1 MKKSYLS
8 GLRVLTWAML
18 LAAGGFVSCSD
29 DDEGKDGP
37 TPPPDPVE
45 LNDQF
50 EYNGGDPVDIKSAI
64 YEVEDTDLYTFY
76 LSPSNGVTGMDDMTT
91 VNDFLRIKVR
101 TPKGTVNTETDEFEI
116 AYKDIA
122 VNRNTLKTDVEKVSL
137 QADLV
142 AETSKL
148 NLHVEVTMKSGKTL
162 LARYNNTC
170 TEAVPA
176 ELTNQY
182 ELDKTVTGIGSAV
195 EWHDA
200 AAAATTYYFYADPDV
215 TVPSEE
221 TDGLQITIA
230 DGVETAEVDLATADV
245 EKIRIACGEFE
256 SGEGM
261 TGTLSLAKSGSKLTL
276 TLDAEKGAS
285 RLRAAYAGDPVVGYA
300 STNSLTVTE
309 GETHETNDLKKVFLY
324 QGAATNVLTFG
335 QVADAEAPAGLMK
348 GHYAVSFNLTTA
360 QLQGATVDFGKQEA
374 QVRIF
379 DYRNYVMWD
388 NAKVEGATGT
398 VTTIQV
404 GERTYLRFSVEFPE
418 GPKLEGEWFG
428 TFTTVKE
435 ETDMTP
441 VPPFEPSVTLIYS
454 GGSVTKKYGITRM
467 EVRRDK
473 KLRLRGGDPE
483 YGGAIVDAYVFY
495 FCTDIDGTDD
505 VSIEDTRVV
514 PQIMIPAEFIGSKD
528 LDLSQSQEGLEWNF
542 KYKNNNL
549 YYTEYYNKYEMFGMS
564 MGECPEDVK
573 ITVVQNEDKTWDIS
587 FTMTDRIKTNYGYN
601 GYGTEVRL
609 EWKGPATKYTGS
621 QKNDMTDADY

>member
-18 LAAGGFVSCSD
+18 LAAGSFVSCSD
-29 DDEGKDGP
+29 DNEGKDGP

-50 EYNGGDPVDIKSAI
+50 EYDGGDPVDIKSAI

-76 LSPSNGVTGMDDMTT
+76 LSPSNGVTGMDDMTA
-91 VNDFLRIKVR
+91 VNDFLRIAVR
-101 TPKGTVNTETDEFEI
+101 NPKGTVNTETDEFEI

-148 NLHVEVTMKSGKTL
+148 NLHVEVTMKSDKTL

-200 AAAATTYYFYADPDV
+200 AAAATTYCFYADPDV
-215 TVPSEE
+215 TAPSEE
-221 TDGLQITIA
+221 TAGLQITVA
-230 DGVETAEVDLATADV
+230 DGVETAEVDLATADA

-324 QGAATNVLTFG
+324 QSAATNVLTFG
-335 QVADAEAPAGLMK
+335 QVADAEAPAGLTK
-348 GHYAVSFNLTTA
+348 GHYAVSFNLSTS

-379 DYRNYVMWD
+379 DYRAYRTWD

-398 VTTIQV
+398 VTTIQA
-404 GERTYLRFSVEFPE
+404 GEQTYLRFSVEFPE

-441 VPPFEPSVTLIYS
+441 VEPFRPRVSIKSETGETLLDWEVTALELRHDTNFRDSNTGDMIDAAYIFYFRTDKTEDNFGIDGLI
-454 GGSVTKKYGITRM
+454 GTPM
-467 EVRRDK
+467 F
-473 KLRLRGGDPE
+473 RLP
-483 YGGAIVDAYVFY
+483 DAYVGRDNFDL
-495 FCTDIDGTDD
+495 T
-505 VSIEDTRVV
+505 EDTECKWAFNFNNSNLSRYSTGYGCNNSWMKQCPNEATLTVKKNDKEW
-514 PQIMIPAEFIGSKD
+514 EFTFTM
-528 LDLSQSQEGLEWNF
+528 LDYGMF
-542 KYKNNNL
+542 G
-549 YYTEYYNKYEMFGMS
+549 YTE
-564 MGECPEDVK
+564 
-573 ITVVQNEDKTWDIS
+573 Q
-587 FTMTDRIKTNYGYN
+587 
-601 GYGTEVRL
+601 GTKNVL
-609 EWKGPATKYTGS
+609 TIEWKGPATKYTGS

>member
-18 LAAGGFVSCSD
+18 LAAGSFVSCSD
-29 DDEGKDGP
+29 DNEGKDGP

-50 EYNGGDPVDIKSAI
+50 EYDGGDPVDIKSAI

-76 LSPSNGVTGMDDMTT
+76 LSPSNGVTGMDDMTA
-91 VNDFLRIKVR
+91 VNDFLRIAVR
-101 TPKGTVNTETDEFEI
+101 NPKGTVNTETDEFEI

-200 AAAATTYYFYADPDV
+200 AAAATTYCFYADPDV
-215 TVPSEE
+215 TAPSEE
-221 TDGLQITIA
+221 TAGLQITVA
-230 DGVETAEVDLATADV
+230 DGVETAEVDLATADA

-324 QGAATNVLTFG
+324 QSAATNVLTFG
-335 QVADAEAPAGLMK
+335 QVADAEAPAGLTK
-348 GHYAVSFNLTTA
+348 GHYAVSFNLSTS

-379 DYRNYVMWD
+379 DYRAYRTWD

-398 VTTIQV
+398 VTTIQA
-404 GERTYLRFSVEFPE
+404 GEQTYLRFSVEFPE

-441 VPPFEPSVTLIYS
+441 VEPFRPRVSIKSETGETLLDWEVTALELRHDTNFRDSNTGDMIDAAYIFYFRTDKTEDNFGIDGLI
-454 GGSVTKKYGITRM
+454 GTPM
-467 EVRRDK
+467 F
-473 KLRLRGGDPE
+473 RLP
-483 YGGAIVDAYVFY
+483 DAYVGRDNFDL
-495 FCTDIDGTDD
+495 T
-505 VSIEDTRVV
+505 EDTECKWAFNFNNSNLSRYSTGYGCNNSWMQQCPNEATLTVKKNDKEW
-514 PQIMIPAEFIGSKD
+514 EFTFTM
-528 LDLSQSQEGLEWNF
+528 LDYGMF
-542 KYKNNNL
+542 G
-549 YYTEYYNKYEMFGMS
+549 YTE
-564 MGECPEDVK
+564 
-573 ITVVQNEDKTWDIS
+573 Q
-587 FTMTDRIKTNYGYN
+587 
-601 GYGTEVRL
+601 GTKNVL
-609 EWKGPATKYTGS
+609 TIEWKGPATKYTGS

>member
-18 LAAGGFVSCSD
+18 LAAGSFVSCSD
-29 DDEGKDGP
+29 DNEGKDGP

-50 EYNGGDPVDIKSAI
+50 EYDGGDPVDIKSAI

-76 LSPSNGVTGMDDMTT
+76 LSPSNGVTGMDDMTA
-91 VNDFLRIKVR
+91 VNDFLRIAVR
-101 TPKGTVNTETDEFEI
+101 NPKGTVNTETDEFEI

-182 ELDKTVTGIGSAV
+182 ELDKTGTGIGSAV

-200 AAAATTYYFYADPDV
+200 AAAATTYCFYADPDV
-215 TVPSEE
+215 TAPSEE
-221 TDGLQITIA
+221 TAGLQITVA
-230 DGVETAEVDLATADV
+230 DGVETAEVDLATADA

-324 QGAATNVLTFG
+324 QSAATNVLTFG
-335 QVADAEAPAGLMK
+335 QVADAEAPAGLTK
-348 GHYAVSFNLTTA
+348 GHYAVSFNLSTS

-379 DYRNYVMWD
+379 DYRAYRTWD

-398 VTTIQV
+398 VTTIQA

-441 VPPFEPSVTLIYS
+441 VEPFRPRVSIKSETGETLLDWEVTALELRHDTNFRDSNTGDMIDAAYIFYFRTDKTEDNFGIDDLI
-454 GGSVTKKYGITRM
+454 GTPM
-467 EVRRDK
+467 F
-473 KLRLRGGDPE
+473 RLP
-483 YGGAIVDAYVFY
+483 DAYVGRDNFDL
-495 FCTDIDGTDD
+495 T
-505 VSIEDTRVV
+505 EDTECKWAFNFNNSNLSRYSTGYGCNNSWMKQCPNEATLTVKKNDKEW
-514 PQIMIPAEFIGSKD
+514 EFTFTM
-528 LDLSQSQEGLEWNF
+528 LDYGMF
-542 KYKNNNL
+542 G
-549 YYTEYYNKYEMFGMS
+549 YTE
-564 MGECPEDVK
+564 
-573 ITVVQNEDKTWDIS
+573 Q
-587 FTMTDRIKTNYGYN
+587 
-601 GYGTEVRL
+601 GTKNVL
-609 EWKGPATKYTGS
+609 TIEWKGPATNYTGS

>member
-18 LAAGGFVSCSD
+18 LAAGSFVSCSD
-29 DDEGKDGP
+29 DNEGKDGP

-50 EYNGGDPVDIKSAI
+50 EYDGGDPVDIKSAI

-76 LSPSNGVTGMDDMTT
+76 LSPSNGVTGMDDMTA
-91 VNDFLRIKVR
+91 VNDFLRIAVR
-101 TPKGTVNTETDEFEI
+101 NPKGTVNTETDEFEI

-200 AAAATTYYFYADPDV
+200 TAAATTYCFYADPDV
-215 TVPSEE
+215 TAPSEE
-221 TDGLQITIA
+221 TAGLQITVA
-230 DGVETAEVDLATADV
+230 DGVETAEVDLATADA

-324 QGAATNVLTFG
+324 QSAATNVLTFG
-335 QVADAEAPAGLMK
+335 QVADAEAPAGLTK
-348 GHYAVSFNLTTA
+348 GHYAVSFNLSTS

-379 DYRNYVMWD
+379 DYRAYRTWD

-398 VTTIQV
+398 VTTIQA
-404 GERTYLRFSVEFPE
+404 GEQTYLRFSVEFPE

-441 VPPFEPSVTLIYS
+441 VEPFRPRVSIKSETGETLLDWEVTALELRHDTNFRDSNTGDMIDAAYIFYFRTDKTEDNFGIDGLI
-454 GGSVTKKYGITRM
+454 GTPM
-467 EVRRDK
+467 F
-473 KLRLRGGDPE
+473 RLP
-483 YGGAIVDAYVFY
+483 DAYVGRDNFDL
-495 FCTDIDGTDD
+495 T
-505 VSIEDTRVV
+505 EDTECKWAFNFNNSNLSRYSTGYGCNNSWMKQCPNEATLTVKKNDKEW
-514 PQIMIPAEFIGSKD
+514 EFTFTM
-528 LDLSQSQEGLEWNF
+528 LDYGMF
-542 KYKNNNL
+542 G
-549 YYTEYYNKYEMFGMS
+549 YTE
-564 MGECPEDVK
+564 
-573 ITVVQNEDKTWDIS
+573 Q
-587 FTMTDRIKTNYGYN
+587 
-601 GYGTEVRL
+601 GTKNVL
-609 EWKGPATKYTGS
+609 TIEWKGPATKYTGS

>member
-18 LAAGGFVSCSD
+18 LAAGSFVSCSD
-29 DDEGKDGP
+29 DNEGKDGP

-50 EYNGGDPVDIKSAI
+50 EYDGGDPVDIKSAI

-76 LSPSNGVTGMDDMTT
+76 LSPSNGVTGMDDMTA
-91 VNDFLRIKVR
+91 VNDFLRIAVR
-101 TPKGTVNTETDEFEI
+101 NPKGTVNTETDEFEI

-200 AAAATTYYFYADPDV
+200 AAAATTYCFYADPDV
-215 TVPSEE
+215 TAPSEE
-221 TDGLQITIA
+221 TAGLQITVA
-230 DGVETAEVDLATADV
+230 DGVETAEVDLATADA

-261 TGTLSLAKSGSKLTL
+261 TDTLSLAKSGSKLTL

-285 RLRAAYAGDPVVGYA
+285 RLRAAYSGDPVVGYA

-324 QGAATNVLTFG
+324 QSAATNVLTFG
-335 QVADAEAPAGLMK
+335 QVADAEAPAGLTK
-348 GHYAVSFNLTTA
+348 GHYAVSFNLSTS

-379 DYRNYVMWD
+379 DYRAYRTWD

-398 VTTIQV
+398 VTTIQA

-441 VPPFEPSVTLIYS
+441 VEPFRPRVSIKSETGETLLDWEVTALELRHDTNFRDSNTGDMIDAAYIFYFRTDKTEDNFGIDGLI
-454 GGSVTKKYGITRM
+454 GTPM
-467 EVRRDK
+467 F
-473 KLRLRGGDPE
+473 RLP
-483 YGGAIVDAYVFY
+483 DAYVGRDNFDL
-495 FCTDIDGTDD
+495 T
-505 VSIEDTRVV
+505 EDTECKWAFNFNNSNLSRYSTGYGCNNSWMKQCPNEATLTVKKNDKEW
-514 PQIMIPAEFIGSKD
+514 EFTFTM
-528 LDLSQSQEGLEWNF
+528 LDYGMF
-542 KYKNNNL
+542 G
-549 YYTEYYNKYEMFGMS
+549 YTE
-564 MGECPEDVK
+564 
-573 ITVVQNEDKTWDIS
+573 Q
-587 FTMTDRIKTNYGYN
+587 
-601 GYGTEVRL
+601 GTKNVL
-609 EWKGPATKYTGS
+609 TIEWKGPATKYTGS

>member
-18 LAAGGFVSCSD
+18 LAAGSFVSCSD
-29 DDEGKDGP
+29 DNEGKDGP

-50 EYNGGDPVDIKSAI
+50 EYDGGDPVDIKSAI

-76 LSPSNGVTGMDDMTT
+76 LSPSNGVTGMDDMTA
-91 VNDFLRIKVR
+91 VNDFLRIAVR
-101 TPKGTVNTETDEFEI
+101 NPKGTVNTETDEFEI

-182 ELDKTVTGIGSAV
+182 ELNKTVTGIGSAV

-200 AAAATTYYFYADPDV
+200 AAAATTYCFYADPDV
-215 TVPSEE
+215 TAPSEE
-221 TDGLQITIA
+221 TAGLQITVA
-230 DGVETAEVDLATADV
+230 DGVETAEVDLATADA

-324 QGAATNVLTFG
+324 QSAATNVLTFG
-335 QVADAEAPAGLMK
+335 QVADAEAPAGLTK
-348 GHYAVSFNLTTA
+348 GHYAVSFNLSTS

-379 DYRNYVMWD
+379 DYRAYRTWD

-398 VTTIQV
+398 VTTIQA

-441 VPPFEPSVTLIYS
+441 VEPFRPRVSIKSETGETLLDWEVTALELRHDTNFRDSNTGDMIDAAYIFYFRTDKTEDNFGIDGLI
-454 GGSVTKKYGITRM
+454 GTPM
-467 EVRRDK
+467 F
-473 KLRLRGGDPE
+473 RLP
-483 YGGAIVDAYVFY
+483 DAYVGRDNFDL
-495 FCTDIDGTDD
+495 T
-505 VSIEDTRVV
+505 EDTECKWAFNFNNSNLSRYSTGYGCNNPWMKQCPNEATLTVKKNDKEW
-514 PQIMIPAEFIGSKD
+514 EFTFTM
-528 LDLSQSQEGLEWNF
+528 LDYGMF
-542 KYKNNNL
+542 G
-549 YYTEYYNKYEMFGMS
+549 YTE
-564 MGECPEDVK
+564 
-573 ITVVQNEDKTWDIS
+573 Q
-587 FTMTDRIKTNYGYN
+587 
-601 GYGTEVRL
+601 GTKNVL
-609 EWKGPATKYTGS
+609 TIEWKGPATKYTGS

>member
-18 LAAGGFVSCSD
+18 LAAGSFVSCSD
-29 DDEGKDGP
+29 DNEGKDGP

-50 EYNGGDPVDIKSAI
+50 EYDGGDPVDIKSAI

-76 LSPSNGVTGMDDMTT
+76 LSPSNGVTGMDDMTA
-91 VNDFLRIKVR
+91 VNDFLRIAVR
-101 TPKGTVNTETDEFEI
+101 NPKGTVNTETDEFEI

-148 NLHVEVTMKSGKTL
+148 NLYVEVTMKSGKTL

-200 AAAATTYYFYADPDV
+200 AAAATTYCFYADPDV
-215 TVPSEE
+215 TAPSEE
-221 TDGLQITIA
+221 TAGLQITVA
-230 DGVETAEVDLATADV
+230 DGVETAEVDLATADA

-324 QGAATNVLTFG
+324 QSAATNVLTFG
-335 QVADAEAPAGLMK
+335 QVADAEAPDGLTK
-348 GHYAVSFNLTTA
+348 GHYAVSFNLSTS

-379 DYRNYVMWD
+379 DYRAYRTWD

-398 VTTIQV
+398 VTTIQA
-404 GERTYLRFSVEFPE
+404 GEQTYLRFSVEFPE

-441 VPPFEPSVTLIYS
+441 VEPFRPRVSIKSKTGETLLDWEVTALELRHDTNFRDSNTGDMIDAAYIFYFRTDKTEDNFGIDGLI
-454 GGSVTKKYGITRM
+454 GTPM
-467 EVRRDK
+467 F
-473 KLRLRGGDPE
+473 RLP
-483 YGGAIVDAYVFY
+483 DAYVGRDNFDL
-495 FCTDIDGTDD
+495 T
-505 VSIEDTRVV
+505 EDTECKWAFNFNNSNLSRYSTGYGCNNSWMKQCPNEATLTVKKNDKEW
-514 PQIMIPAEFIGSKD
+514 EFTFTM
-528 LDLSQSQEGLEWNF
+528 LDYGMF
-542 KYKNNNL
+542 G
-549 YYTEYYNKYEMFGMS
+549 YTE
-564 MGECPEDVK
+564 
-573 ITVVQNEDKTWDIS
+573 Q
-587 FTMTDRIKTNYGYN
+587 
-601 GYGTEVRL
+601 GTKNVL
-609 EWKGPATKYTGS
+609 TIEWKGPATKYTGF

>member
-18 LAAGGFVSCSD
+18 LAAGSFVSCSD
-29 DDEGKDGP
+29 DNEGKDGP

-50 EYNGGDPVDIKSAI
+50 EYDGGDPVDIKSAI

-76 LSPSNGVTGMDDMTT
+76 LSPSNGVTGMDDMTA
-91 VNDFLRIKVR
+91 VNDFLRIAVR
-101 TPKGTVNTETDEFEI
+101 NPKGTVNTETDEFEI

-148 NLHVEVTMKSGKTL
+148 NLYVEVTMKSGKTL

-200 AAAATTYYFYADPDV
+200 AAAATTYCFYADPDV
-215 TVPSEE
+215 TAPSEE
-221 TDGLQITIA
+221 TAGLQITVA
-230 DGVETAEVDLATADV
+230 DGVETAEVDLATADA

-324 QGAATNVLTFG
+324 QSAATNVLTFG
-335 QVADAEAPAGLMK
+335 QVADAEAPAGLTK
-348 GHYAVSFNLTTA
+348 GHYAVSFNLSTS

-379 DYRNYVMWD
+379 DYRAYRTWD

-398 VTTIQV
+398 VTTIQA

-441 VPPFEPSVTLIYS
+441 VEPFRPRVSIKSETGETLLDWEVTALELRHDTNFRDSNTGDMIDAAYIFYFRTDKTEDNFGIDGLI
-454 GGSVTKKYGITRM
+454 GTPM
-467 EVRRDK
+467 F
-473 KLRLRGGDPE
+473 RLP
-483 YGGAIVDAYVFY
+483 DAYVGRDNFDL
-495 FCTDIDGTDD
+495 T
-505 VSIEDTRVV
+505 EDTECKWAFNFNNSNLSRYSTGYGCNNSWMKQCPNEATLTVKKNDKEW
-514 PQIMIPAEFIGSKD
+514 EFTFTM
-528 LDLSQSQEGLEWNF
+528 LDYGMF
-542 KYKNNNL
+542 G
-549 YYTEYYNKYEMFGMS
+549 YTE
-564 MGECPEDVK
+564 
-573 ITVVQNEDKTWDIS
+573 Q
-587 FTMTDRIKTNYGYN
+587 
-601 GYGTEVRL
+601 GTKNVL
-609 EWKGPATKYTGS
+609 TIEWKGPATKYTGS

>member
-18 LAAGGFVSCSD
+18 LAAGSFVSCSD
-29 DDEGKDGP
+29 DNEGKDGP

-50 EYNGGDPVDIKSAI
+50 EYDGGDPVDIKSAI

-76 LSPSNGVTGMDDMTT
+76 LSPSNGVTGMDDMTA
-91 VNDFLRIKVR
+91 VNDFLRIAVR
-101 TPKGTVNTETDEFEI
+101 NPKGTVNTETDEFEI

-182 ELDKTVTGIGSAV
+182 ELNKTVTGIGSAV

-200 AAAATTYYFYADPDV
+200 AAAATTYCFYADPDV
-215 TVPSEE
+215 TAPSEE
-221 TDGLQITIA
+221 TAGLQITVA
-230 DGVETAEVDLATADV
+230 DGVETAEVDLATADA

-324 QGAATNVLTFG
+324 QSAATNVLTFG
-335 QVADAEAPAGLMK
+335 QVADAEAPAGLTK
-348 GHYAVSFNLTTA
+348 GHYAVSFNLSTS

-379 DYRNYVMWD
+379 DYRAYRTWD
-388 NAKVEGATGT
+388 NAKAEGATGT
-398 VTTIQV
+398 VTTIQA

-441 VPPFEPSVTLIYS
+441 VEPFRPRVSIKSETGETLLDWEVTALELRHDTNFRDSNTGDMIDAAYIFYFRTDKTEDNFGIDGLI
-454 GGSVTKKYGITRM
+454 GTPM
-467 EVRRDK
+467 F
-473 KLRLRGGDPE
+473 RLP
-483 YGGAIVDAYVFY
+483 DAYVGRDNFDL
-495 FCTDIDGTDD
+495 T
-505 VSIEDTRVV
+505 EDTECKWAFNFNNSNLSRYSTGYGCNNSWMKQCPNEATLTVKKNDKEW
-514 PQIMIPAEFIGSKD
+514 EFTFTM
-528 LDLSQSQEGLEWNF
+528 LDYGMF
-542 KYKNNNL
+542 G
-549 YYTEYYNKYEMFGMS
+549 YTE
-564 MGECPEDVK
+564 
-573 ITVVQNEDKTWDIS
+573 Q
-587 FTMTDRIKTNYGYN
+587 
-601 GYGTEVRL
+601 GTKNVL
-609 EWKGPATKYTGS
+609 TIEWKGPATKYTGS

>member
-18 LAAGGFVSCSD
+18 LAAGSFVSCSD
-29 DDEGKDGP
+29 DNEGKDGP

-50 EYNGGDPVDIKSAI
+50 EYDGGDPVDIKSAI

-76 LSPSNGVTGMDDMTT
+76 LSPSNGVTGMDDMTA
-91 VNDFLRIKVR
+91 VNDFLRIAVR
-101 TPKGTVNTETDEFEI
+101 NPKGTVNTETDEFEI

-182 ELDKTVTGIGSAV
+182 ELNKTVTGIGSAV

-200 AAAATTYYFYADPDV
+200 AAAATTYCFYADPDV
-215 TVPSEE
+215 TAPSEE
-221 TDGLQITIA
+221 TAGLQITVA
-230 DGVETAEVDLATADV
+230 DGVETAEVDLATADA

-324 QGAATNVLTFG
+324 QSAATNVLTFG
-335 QVADAEAPAGLMK
+335 QVADAEAPAGLTK
-348 GHYAVSFNLTTA
+348 GHYAVSFNLSTS

-379 DYRNYVMWD
+379 DYRAYRTWD

-398 VTTIQV
+398 VTTIQA

-441 VPPFEPSVTLIYS
+441 VEPFRPRVSIKSETGETLLDWEVTALELRHDTNFRDSNTGDMIDAAYIFYFRTDKTEDNFGIDGLI
-454 GGSVTKKYGITRM
+454 GTPM
-467 EVRRDK
+467 F
-473 KLRLRGGDPE
+473 RLP
-483 YGGAIVDAYVFY
+483 DAYVGRDNFDL
-495 FCTDIDGTDD
+495 T
-505 VSIEDTRVV
+505 EDTECKWAFNFNNSNLSRYSTGYGCNNSWMKQCPNEATLTVKKNDKEW
-514 PQIMIPAEFIGSKD
+514 EFTFTM
-528 LDLSQSQEGLEWNF
+528 LDYGMF
-542 KYKNNNL
+542 G
-549 YYTEYYNKYEMFGMS
+549 YTE
-564 MGECPEDVK
+564 
-573 ITVVQNEDKTWDIS
+573 Q
-587 FTMTDRIKTNYGYN
+587 
-601 GYGTEVRL
+601 GTKNVL
-609 EWKGPATKYTGS
+609 TIEWKGPATKYTGS

>member
-18 LAAGGFVSCSD
+18 LAAGSFVSCSD
-29 DDEGKDGP
+29 DNEGKDGP

-50 EYNGGDPVDIKSAI
+50 EYDGGDPVDIKSAI

-76 LSPSNGVTGMDDMTT
+76 LSPSNGVTGMDDMTA
-91 VNDFLRIKVR
+91 VNDFLRIAVR
-101 TPKGTVNTETDEFEI
+101 NPKGTVNTETDEFEI
-116 AYKDIA
+116 AYKDIT

-200 AAAATTYYFYADPDV
+200 AAAATTYCFYADPDV
-215 TVPSEE
+215 TAPSEE
-221 TDGLQITIA
+221 TAGLQITVA
-230 DGVETAEVDLATADV
+230 DGVETAEVDLATADA

-324 QGAATNVLTFG
+324 QSAATNVLTFG
-335 QVADAEAPAGLMK
+335 QVADAEAPDGLTK
-348 GHYAVSFNLTTA
+348 GHYAVSFNLSTS

-379 DYRNYVMWD
+379 DYRAYRTWD

-398 VTTIQV
+398 VTTIQA
-404 GERTYLRFSVEFPE
+404 GEQTYLRFSVEFPE

-428 TFTTVKE
+428 TFTTVME

-441 VPPFEPSVTLIYS
+441 VEPFRPRVSIKSETGETLLDWEVTALELRHDTNFRDSNTGDMIDAAYIFYFRTDKTEDNFGIDGLI
-454 GGSVTKKYGITRM
+454 GTPM
-467 EVRRDK
+467 F
-473 KLRLRGGDPE
+473 RLP
-483 YGGAIVDAYVFY
+483 DAYVGRDNFDL
-495 FCTDIDGTDD
+495 T
-505 VSIEDTRVV
+505 EDTECKWAFNFNNSNLSRYSTGYGCNNSWMKQCPNEATLTVKKNDKEW
-514 PQIMIPAEFIGSKD
+514 EFTFTM
-528 LDLSQSQEGLEWNF
+528 LDYGMF
-542 KYKNNNL
+542 G
-549 YYTEYYNKYEMFGMS
+549 YTE
-564 MGECPEDVK
+564 
-573 ITVVQNEDKTWDIS
+573 Q
-587 FTMTDRIKTNYGYN
+587 
-601 GYGTEVRL
+601 GTKNVL
-609 EWKGPATKYTGS
+609 TIEWKGPATKYTGS

>member
-18 LAAGGFVSCSD
+18 LAAGSFVSCSD
-29 DDEGKDGP
+29 DNEGKDGP

-50 EYNGGDPVDIKSAI
+50 EYDGGDPVDIKSAI

-76 LSPSNGVTGMDDMTT
+76 LSPSNGVTGMDDMTA
-91 VNDFLRIKVR
+91 VNDFLRIAVR
-101 TPKGTVNTETDEFEI
+101 NPKGTVNTETDEFEI

-195 EWHDA
+195 EWHAA
-200 AAAATTYYFYADPDV
+200 AAAATTYCFYADPDV
-215 TVPSEE
+215 TAPSEE
-221 TDGLQITIA
+221 MAGLQITVA
-230 DGVETAEVDLATADV
+230 DGVETAEVDLATADA

-324 QGAATNVLTFG
+324 QSAATNVLTFG
-335 QVADAEAPAGLMK
+335 QVADAEAPDGLTK
-348 GHYAVSFNLTTA
+348 GHYAVSFNLSTS

-379 DYRNYVMWD
+379 DYRAYRTWD

-398 VTTIQV
+398 VTTIQA

-441 VPPFEPSVTLIYS
+441 VEPFRPRVSIKSETGETLLDWEVTALELRHDTNFRDSNTGDMIDAAYIFYFRTDKTEDNFGIDGLI
-454 GGSVTKKYGITRM
+454 GTPM
-467 EVRRDK
+467 FH
-473 KLRLRGGDPE
+473 LP
-483 YGGAIVDAYVFY
+483 DAYVGRDNFDL
-495 FCTDIDGTDD
+495 T
-505 VSIEDTRVV
+505 EDTECKWAFNFNNSNLSRYSTGYGCNNSWMKQCPNEATLTVKKNDKEW
-514 PQIMIPAEFIGSKD
+514 EFTFTM
-528 LDLSQSQEGLEWNF
+528 LDYGMF
-542 KYKNNNL
+542 G
-549 YYTEYYNKYEMFGMS
+549 YTE
-564 MGECPEDVK
+564 
-573 ITVVQNEDKTWDIS
+573 Q
-587 FTMTDRIKTNYGYN
+587 
-601 GYGTEVRL
+601 GTKNVL
-609 EWKGPATKYTGS
+609 TIEWKGPATKYTGS

>member
-18 LAAGGFVSCSD
+18 LAAGSFVSCSD
-29 DDEGKDGP
+29 DNEGKDGP

-50 EYNGGDPVDIKSAI
+50 EYDGGDPVDIKSAI

-76 LSPSNGVTGMDDMTT
+76 LSPSNGVTGMDDMTA
-91 VNDFLRIKVR
+91 VNDFLRIAVR
-101 TPKGTVNTETDEFEI
+101 NPKGTVNTETDEFEI
-116 AYKDIA
+116 TYKDIA

-200 AAAATTYYFYADPDV
+200 AAAATTYCFYADPDV
-215 TVPSEE
+215 TAPSEE
-221 TDGLQITIA
+221 TAGLQITVA
-230 DGVETAEVDLATADV
+230 DGVETAEVDLATADA

-324 QGAATNVLTFG
+324 QSAATNVLTFG
-335 QVADAEAPAGLMK
+335 QVADAEAPAGLTK
-348 GHYAVSFNLTTA
+348 GHYAVSFNLSTS

-379 DYRNYVMWD
+379 DYRAYRTWD
-388 NAKVEGATGT
+388 NAKAEGATGT
-398 VTTIQV
+398 VTTIQA

-441 VPPFEPSVTLIYS
+441 VEPFRPRVSIKSETGETLLDWEVTALELRHDTNFRDSNTGDMIDAAYIFYFRTDKTENNFGIDGLI
-454 GGSVTKKYGITRM
+454 GTPM
-467 EVRRDK
+467 F
-473 KLRLRGGDPE
+473 RLP
-483 YGGAIVDAYVFY
+483 DAYVGRDNFDL
-495 FCTDIDGTDD
+495 T
-505 VSIEDTRVV
+505 EDTECKWAFNFNNSNLSRYSTGYGCNNSWMNQCPNEATLTVKKNDKEW
-514 PQIMIPAEFIGSKD
+514 EFTFTM
-528 LDLSQSQEGLEWNF
+528 LDYGMF
-542 KYKNNNL
+542 G
-549 YYTEYYNKYEMFGMS
+549 YTE
-564 MGECPEDVK
+564 
-573 ITVVQNEDKTWDIS
+573 Q
-587 FTMTDRIKTNYGYN
+587 
-601 GYGTEVRL
+601 GTKNVL
-609 EWKGPATKYTGS
+609 TIEWKGPATKYTGS

>member
-18 LAAGGFVSCSD
+18 LAAGSFVSCSD
-29 DDEGKDGP
+29 DNEGKDGP

-45 LNDQF
+45 LNAQF
-50 EYNGGDPVDIKSAI
+50 EYDGGDPVDIKSAI

-76 LSPSNGVTGMDDMTT
+76 LSPSNGVTGMDDMTA
-91 VNDFLRIKVR
+91 VNDFLRIAVR
-101 TPKGTVNTETDEFEI
+101 NPKGTVNTETDEFEI

-200 AAAATTYYFYADPDV
+200 AAAATTYCFYADPDV
-215 TVPSEE
+215 TAPSEE
-221 TDGLQITIA
+221 TAGLQITVA
-230 DGVETAEVDLATADV
+230 DGVETAEVDLATADA

-285 RLRAAYAGDPVVGYA
+285 RLRAAYSGDPVVGYA

-324 QGAATNVLTFG
+324 QSAATNVLTFG
-335 QVADAEAPAGLMK
+335 QVADAEAPAGLTK
-348 GHYAVSFNLTTA
+348 GHYAVSFNLSTS

-379 DYRNYVMWD
+379 DYRAYRTWD

-398 VTTIQV
+398 VTTIQA

-441 VPPFEPSVTLIYS
+441 VEPFRPRVSIKSETGETLLDWEVTALELRHDTNFRDSNTGDMIDAAYIFYFRTDKTEDNFGIDGLI
-454 GGSVTKKYGITRM
+454 GTPM
-467 EVRRDK
+467 F
-473 KLRLRGGDPE
+473 RLP
-483 YGGAIVDAYVFY
+483 DAYVGRDNFDL
-495 FCTDIDGTDD
+495 T
-505 VSIEDTRVV
+505 EDTECKWAFNFNNSNLSRYSTGYGCNNSWMKQCPNEATLTVKKNDKEW
-514 PQIMIPAEFIGSKD
+514 EFTFTM
-528 LDLSQSQEGLEWNF
+528 LDYGMF
-542 KYKNNNL
+542 G
-549 YYTEYYNKYEMFGMS
+549 YTE
-564 MGECPEDVK
+564 
-573 ITVVQNEDKTWDIS
+573 Q
-587 FTMTDRIKTNYGYN
+587 
-601 GYGTEVRL
+601 GTKNVL
-609 EWKGPATKYTGS
+609 TIEWKGPATKYTGS

>member
-18 LAAGGFVSCSD
+18 LAAGSFVSCSD
-29 DDEGKDGP
+29 DNEGKDGP

-50 EYNGGDPVDIKSAI
+50 EYDGGDPVDIKSAI

-76 LSPSNGVTGMDDMTT
+76 LSPSNGVTGMDDMTA
-91 VNDFLRIKVR
+91 VNDFLRIAVR
-101 TPKGTVNTETDEFEI
+101 NPKGTVNTETDEFEI

-200 AAAATTYYFYADPDV
+200 ADAATTYCFYADPDV
-215 TVPSEE
+215 TAPSEE
-221 TDGLQITIA
+221 TAGLQITVA
-230 DGVETAEVDLATADV
+230 DGVETAEVDLATADA

-324 QGAATNVLTFG
+324 QSAATNVLTFG
-335 QVADAEAPAGLMK
+335 QVADAEAPAGLTK
-348 GHYAVSFNLTTA
+348 GHYAVSFNLSTS

-379 DYRNYVMWD
+379 DYRAYRTWD

-398 VTTIQV
+398 VTTIQA

-441 VPPFEPSVTLIYS
+441 VEPFRPRVSIKSETGETLLDWEVTALELRHDTNFRDSNTGDMIDAAYIFYFRTDKTEDNFGIDGLI
-454 GGSVTKKYGITRM
+454 GTPM
-467 EVRRDK
+467 F
-473 KLRLRGGDPE
+473 RLP
-483 YGGAIVDAYVFY
+483 DAYVGRDNFDL
-495 FCTDIDGTDD
+495 T
-505 VSIEDTRVV
+505 EDTECKWAFNFNNSNLSRYSTGYGCNNSWMKQCPNEATLTVKKNDKEW
-514 PQIMIPAEFIGSKD
+514 EFTFTM
-528 LDLSQSQEGLEWNF
+528 LDYGMF
-542 KYKNNNL
+542 G
-549 YYTEYYNKYEMFGMS
+549 YTE
-564 MGECPEDVK
+564 
-573 ITVVQNEDKTWDIS
+573 Q
-587 FTMTDRIKTNYGYN
+587 
-601 GYGTEVRL
+601 GTKNVL
-609 EWKGPATKYTGS
+609 TIEWKGPATKYTGS

>member
-18 LAAGGFVSCSD
+18 LAAGSFVSCSD
-29 DDEGKDGP
+29 DNEGKDGP

-50 EYNGGDPVDIKSAI
+50 EYDGGDPVDIKSAI
-64 YEVEDTDLYTFY
+64 YEVEDTDLFTFY
-76 LSPSNGVTGMDDMTT
+76 LSPSNGVTGMDDMTA
-91 VNDFLRIKVR
+91 VNDFLRIAVR
-101 TPKGTVNTETDEFEI
+101 NPKGTVNTETDEFEI
-116 AYKDIA
+116 AYKDIT

-200 AAAATTYYFYADPDV
+200 AAAATTYCFYADPDV
-215 TVPSEE
+215 TAPSEE
-221 TDGLQITIA
+221 TAGLQITVA
-230 DGVETAEVDLATADV
+230 DGVETAEVDLATADA

-324 QGAATNVLTFG
+324 QSAATNVLTFG
-335 QVADAEAPAGLMK
+335 QVADAEAPDGLTK
-348 GHYAVSFNLTTA
+348 GHYAVSFNLSTS

-379 DYRNYVMWD
+379 DYRAYRTWD

-398 VTTIQV
+398 VTTIQA
-404 GERTYLRFSVEFPE
+404 GEQTYLRFSVEFPE

-441 VPPFEPSVTLIYS
+441 VEPFRPRVSIKSETGETLLDWEVTALELRHDTNFRDSNTGDMIDAAYIFYFRTDKTEDNFGIDGLI
-454 GGSVTKKYGITRM
+454 GTPM
-467 EVRRDK
+467 F
-473 KLRLRGGDPE
+473 RLP
-483 YGGAIVDAYVFY
+483 DAYVGRDNFDL
-495 FCTDIDGTDD
+495 T
-505 VSIEDTRVV
+505 EDTECKWAFNFNNSNLSRYSTGYGCNNSWMKQCPNEATLTVKKNDKEW
-514 PQIMIPAEFIGSKD
+514 EFTFTM
-528 LDLSQSQEGLEWNF
+528 LDYGMF
-542 KYKNNNL
+542 G
-549 YYTEYYNKYEMFGMS
+549 YTE
-564 MGECPEDVK
+564 
-573 ITVVQNEDKTWDIS
+573 Q
-587 FTMTDRIKTNYGYN
+587 
-601 GYGTEVRL
+601 GTKNVL
-609 EWKGPATKYTGS
+609 TIEWKGPATKYTGS

>member
-18 LAAGGFVSCSD
+18 LAAGSFVSCSD
-29 DDEGKDGP
+29 DNEGKDGP

-50 EYNGGDPVDIKSAI
+50 EYDGGDPVDIKSAI

-76 LSPSNGVTGMDDMTT
+76 LSPSNGVTGMDDMTA
-91 VNDFLRIKVR
+91 VNDFLRIAVR
-101 TPKGTVNTETDEFEI
+101 NPKGTVNTETDEFEI

-195 EWHDA
+195 EWHAA
-200 AAAATTYYFYADPDV
+200 AAAATTYCFYADPDV
-215 TVPSEE
+215 TAPSEE
-221 TDGLQITIA
+221 TAGLQITVA
-230 DGVETAEVDLATADV
+230 DGVETAEVDLATADA

-309 GETHETNDLKKVFLY
+309 GETYETNDLKKVFLY
-324 QGAATNVLTFG
+324 QSAATNVLTFG
-335 QVADAEAPAGLMK
+335 QVAEAEAPAGLTK
-348 GHYAVSFNLTTA
+348 GHYAVSFNLSTS

-379 DYRNYVMWD
+379 DYRAYRTWD

-398 VTTIQV
+398 VTTIQA
-404 GERTYLRFSVEFPE
+404 GERTYLRFSVEFPK

-441 VPPFEPSVTLIYS
+441 VEPFRPRVSIKSETGETLLDWEVTALELRHDTNFRDSNTGDMIDAAYIFYFRTDKTEDNFGIDGLI
-454 GGSVTKKYGITRM
+454 GTPM
-467 EVRRDK
+467 F
-473 KLRLRGGDPE
+473 RLP
-483 YGGAIVDAYVFY
+483 DAYVGRDNFDL
-495 FCTDIDGTDD
+495 T
-505 VSIEDTRVV
+505 EDTECKWAFNFNNSNLSRYSTGYGCNNSWMKQCPNEATLTVKKNDKEW
-514 PQIMIPAEFIGSKD
+514 EFTFTM
-528 LDLSQSQEGLEWNF
+528 LDYGMF
-542 KYKNNNL
+542 G
-549 YYTEYYNKYEMFGMS
+549 YTE
-564 MGECPEDVK
+564 
-573 ITVVQNEDKTWDIS
+573 Q
-587 FTMTDRIKTNYGYN
+587 
-601 GYGTEVRL
+601 GTKNVL
-609 EWKGPATKYTGS
+609 TIEWKGPATKYTGS

>member
-18 LAAGGFVSCSD
+18 LAAGSFVSCSD
-29 DDEGKDGP
+29 DNEGKDGP

-50 EYNGGDPVDIKSAI
+50 EYDGGDPVDIKSAI

-76 LSPSNGVTGMDDMTT
+76 LSPSNGVTGMDDMTA
-91 VNDFLRIKVR
+91 VNDFLRIAVR
-101 TPKGTVNTETDEFEI
+101 NPKGTVNTETDEFEI

-200 AAAATTYYFYADPDV
+200 AAAETTYCFYADPDV
-215 TVPSEE
+215 TAPSEE
-221 TDGLQITIA
+221 TAGLQITVA
-230 DGVETAEVDLATADV
+230 DGVETAEVDLATADA

-324 QGAATNVLTFG
+324 QSAATNVLTFG
-335 QVADAEAPAGLMK
+335 QVADAEAPAGLTK
-348 GHYAVSFNLTTA
+348 GHYAVSFNLSTS

-379 DYRNYVMWD
+379 DYRAYRTWD

-398 VTTIQV
+398 VTTIQA

-441 VPPFEPSVTLIYS
+441 VEPFRPRVSIKSETGETLLDWEVTALELRHDTNFRDSNTGDMIDAAYIFYFRTDKTEDNFGIDGLI
-454 GGSVTKKYGITRM
+454 GTPM
-467 EVRRDK
+467 F
-473 KLRLRGGDPE
+473 RLP
-483 YGGAIVDAYVFY
+483 DAYVGRDNFDL
-495 FCTDIDGTDD
+495 T
-505 VSIEDTRVV
+505 EDTECKWAFNFNNSNLSRYSTGYGCNNSWTKQCPNEATLTVKKNDKEW
-514 PQIMIPAEFIGSKD
+514 EFTFTM
-528 LDLSQSQEGLEWNF
+528 LDYGMF
-542 KYKNNNL
+542 G
-549 YYTEYYNKYEMFGMS
+549 YTE
-564 MGECPEDVK
+564 
-573 ITVVQNEDKTWDIS
+573 Q
-587 FTMTDRIKTNYGYN
+587 
-601 GYGTEVRL
+601 GTKNVL
-609 EWKGPATKYTGS
+609 TIEWKGPATKYTGS

>member
-18 LAAGGFVSCSD
+18 LAAGSFVSCSD
-29 DDEGKDGP
+29 DNEGKDGP

-50 EYNGGDPVDIKSAI
+50 EYDGGDPVDIKSAI

-76 LSPSNGVTGMDDMTT
+76 LSPSNGVTGMDDMTA
-91 VNDFLRIKVR
+91 VNDFLRIAVR
-101 TPKGTVNTETDEFEI
+101 NPKGTVNTETDEFEI

-142 AETSKL
+142 AETSTL

-200 AAAATTYYFYADPDV
+200 AAAATTYCFYADPDV
-215 TVPSEE
+215 TAPSEE
-221 TDGLQITIA
+221 TAGLQITVA
-230 DGVETAEVDLATADV
+230 DGVETAEVDLATADA

-324 QGAATNVLTFG
+324 QSAATNVLTFG
-335 QVADAEAPAGLMK
+335 QVADAEAPAGLTK
-348 GHYAVSFNLTTA
+348 GHYAVSFNLSTS

-379 DYRNYVMWD
+379 DYRAYRTWD

-398 VTTIQV
+398 VTTIQA

-441 VPPFEPSVTLIYS
+441 VEPFRPRVSIKSETGETLLDWEVTALELRHDTNFRDSNTGDMIDAAYIFYFRTDKTEDNFGIDGLI
-454 GGSVTKKYGITRM
+454 GTPM
-467 EVRRDK
+467 F
-473 KLRLRGGDPE
+473 RLP
-483 YGGAIVDAYVFY
+483 DAYVGRDNFDL
-495 FCTDIDGTDD
+495 T
-505 VSIEDTRVV
+505 EDTECKWAFNFNNSNLSRYSTGYGCNNSWMKQCPNEATLTVKKNDKEW
-514 PQIMIPAEFIGSKD
+514 EFTFTM
-528 LDLSQSQEGLEWNF
+528 LDYGMF
-542 KYKNNNL
+542 G
-549 YYTEYYNKYEMFGMS
+549 YTE
-564 MGECPEDVK
+564 
-573 ITVVQNEDKTWDIS
+573 Q
-587 FTMTDRIKTNYGYN
+587 
-601 GYGTEVRL
+601 GTKNVL
-609 EWKGPATKYTGS
+609 TIEWKGPATKYTGS

>member
-18 LAAGGFVSCSD
+18 LAAGSFVSCSD
-29 DDEGKDGP
+29 DNEGKDGP

-50 EYNGGDPVDIKSAI
+50 EYDGGDPVDIKSAI

-76 LSPSNGVTGMDDMTT
+76 LSPSNGVTGMDDMTA
-91 VNDFLRIKVR
+91 VNDFLRIAVR
-101 TPKGTVNTETDEFEI
+101 NPKGTVNTETDEFEI

-200 AAAATTYYFYADPDV
+200 AAAATTYCFYADPDV
-215 TVPSEE
+215 TAPSEE
-221 TDGLQITIA
+221 TAGLQITVA
-230 DGVETAEVDLATADV
+230 DGVETAEVDLATADA

-324 QGAATNVLTFG
+324 QSAATNVLTFG
-335 QVADAEAPAGLMK
+335 QVADAEAPAGLTK
-348 GHYAVSFNLTTA
+348 GHYAVSFNLSTS

-379 DYRNYVMWD
+379 DYRAYRTWD

-398 VTTIQV
+398 VTTIQA

-428 TFTTVKE
+428 TFTAVKE
-435 ETDMTP
+435 ETNMTP
-441 VPPFEPSVTLIYS
+441 VEPFRPRVSIKSETGETLLDWEVTALELRHDTNFRDSNTGDMIDAAYIFYFRTDKTEDNFGIDGLI
-454 GGSVTKKYGITRM
+454 GTPM
-467 EVRRDK
+467 F
-473 KLRLRGGDPE
+473 RLP
-483 YGGAIVDAYVFY
+483 DAYVGRDNFDL
-495 FCTDIDGTDD
+495 T
-505 VSIEDTRVV
+505 EDTECKWAFNFNNSNLSRYSTGYGCNNSWMKQCPNEATLTVKKNDKEW
-514 PQIMIPAEFIGSKD
+514 EFTFTM
-528 LDLSQSQEGLEWNF
+528 LDYGMF
-542 KYKNNNL
+542 G
-549 YYTEYYNKYEMFGMS
+549 YTE
-564 MGECPEDVK
+564 
-573 ITVVQNEDKTWDIS
+573 Q
-587 FTMTDRIKTNYGYN
+587 
-601 GYGTEVRL
+601 GTKNVL
-609 EWKGPATKYTGS
+609 TIEWKGPATKYTGS

>member
-18 LAAGGFVSCSD
+18 LAAGSFVSCSD
-29 DDEGKDGP
+29 DNEGKDGP

-50 EYNGGDPVDIKSAI
+50 EYDGGDPVDIKSAI

-76 LSPSNGVTGMDDMTT
+76 LSPSNGVTGMDDMTA
-91 VNDFLRIKVR
+91 VNDFLRIAVR
-101 TPKGTVNTETDEFEI
+101 NPKGTVNTETDEFEI
-116 AYKDIA
+116 AYKDIT

-200 AAAATTYYFYADPDV
+200 AAAATTYCFYADPDV
-215 TVPSEE
+215 TAPSEE
-221 TDGLQITIA
+221 TAGLQITVA
-230 DGVETAEVDLATADV
+230 DGVETAEVDLATADA

-324 QGAATNVLTFG
+324 QSAATNVLTFG
-335 QVADAEAPAGLMK
+335 QVADAEAPDGLTK
-348 GHYAVSFNLTTA
+348 GHYAVSFNLSTSH
-360 QLQGATVDFGKQEA
+360 LQGATVDFGKQEA

-379 DYRNYVMWD
+379 DYRAYRTWD

-398 VTTIQV
+398 VTTIQA
-404 GERTYLRFSVEFPE
+404 GEQTYLRFSVEFPE

-441 VPPFEPSVTLIYS
+441 VEPFRPRVSIKSETGETLLDWEVTALELRHDTNFRDSNTGDMIDAAYIFYFRTDKTEDNFGIDGLI
-454 GGSVTKKYGITRM
+454 GTPM
-467 EVRRDK
+467 F
-473 KLRLRGGDPE
+473 RLP
-483 YGGAIVDAYVFY
+483 DAYVGRDNFDL
-495 FCTDIDGTDD
+495 T
-505 VSIEDTRVV
+505 EDTECKWAFNFNNSNLSRYSTGYGCNNSWMKQCPNEATLTVKKNDKEW
-514 PQIMIPAEFIGSKD
+514 EFTFTM
-528 LDLSQSQEGLEWNF
+528 LDYGMF
-542 KYKNNNL
+542 G
-549 YYTEYYNKYEMFGMS
+549 YTE
-564 MGECPEDVK
+564 
-573 ITVVQNEDKTWDIS
+573 Q
-587 FTMTDRIKTNYGYN
+587 
-601 GYGTEVRL
+601 GTKNVL
-609 EWKGPATKYTGS
+609 TIEWKGPATKYTGS

>member
-18 LAAGGFVSCSD
+18 LAAGSFVSCSD
-29 DDEGKDGP
+29 DNEGKDGP

-50 EYNGGDPVDIKSAI
+50 EYDGGDPVDIKSAI

-76 LSPSNGVTGMDDMTT
+76 LSPSNGVTGMDDMTA
-91 VNDFLRIKVR
+91 VNDFLRIAVR
-101 TPKGTVNTETDEFEI
+101 NPKGTVNTETDEFEI

-200 AAAATTYYFYADPDV
+200 AAAATTYCFYADPDV
-215 TVPSEE
+215 TAPSEE
-221 TDGLQITIA
+221 TAGLQITVA
-230 DGVETAEVDLATADV
+230 DGVETAEVDLATADA

-324 QGAATNVLTFG
+324 QSAATNVLTFG
-335 QVADAEAPAGLMK
+335 QVADAEAPAGLTK
-348 GHYAVSFNLTTA
+348 GHYAVSFNLSTS

-379 DYRNYVMWD
+379 DYRAYRTWD

-398 VTTIQV
+398 VTTIQA

-428 TFTTVKE
+428 TFTAVKE

-441 VPPFEPSVTLIYS
+441 VEPFRPRVSIKSETGETLLDWEVTALELRHDTNFRDSNTGDMIDAAYIFYFRTDKTEDNFGIDGLI
-454 GGSVTKKYGITRM
+454 GTPM
-467 EVRRDK
+467 F
-473 KLRLRGGDPE
+473 RLP
-483 YGGAIVDAYVFY
+483 DAYVGRDNFDL
-495 FCTDIDGTDD
+495 T
-505 VSIEDTRVV
+505 EDTECKWAFNFNNSNLSRYSTGYGCNNSWMKQCPNEATLTVKKNDKEW
-514 PQIMIPAEFIGSKD
+514 EFTFTM
-528 LDLSQSQEGLEWNF
+528 LDYGMF
-542 KYKNNNL
+542 G
-549 YYTEYYNKYEMFGMS
+549 YTE
-564 MGECPEDVK
+564 
-573 ITVVQNEDKTWDIS
+573 Q
-587 FTMTDRIKTNYGYN
+587 
-601 GYGTEVRL
+601 GTKNVL
-609 EWKGPATKYTGS
+609 TIEWKGPATKYTGS

>member
-18 LAAGGFVSCSD
+18 LAAGSFVSCSD
-29 DDEGKDGP
+29 DNEGKDGP

-50 EYNGGDPVDIKSAI
+50 EYDGGDPVDIKSAI

-76 LSPSNGVTGMDDMTT
+76 LSPSNGVTGMDDMTA
-91 VNDFLRIKVR
+91 VNDFLRIAVR
-101 TPKGTVNTETDEFEI
+101 NPKGTVNTETDEFEI

-200 AAAATTYYFYADPDV
+200 AAAATTYSFYADPDV
-215 TVPSEE
+215 TAPSEE
-221 TDGLQITIA
+221 TAGLQITVA
-230 DGVETAEVDLATADV
+230 DGVETAEVDLATADA

-324 QGAATNVLTFG
+324 QSAATNVLTFG
-335 QVADAEAPAGLMK
+335 QVADAEAPDGLTK
-348 GHYAVSFNLTTA
+348 GHYAVSFNLSTS

-379 DYRNYVMWD
+379 DYRAYRTWD

-398 VTTIQV
+398 VTTIQA

-441 VPPFEPSVTLIYS
+441 VEPFRPRVSIKSETGETLLDWEVTALELRHDTNFRDSNTGDMIDAAYIFYFRTDKTEDNFGIDGLI
-454 GGSVTKKYGITRM
+454 GTPM
-467 EVRRDK
+467 F
-473 KLRLRGGDPE
+473 RLP
-483 YGGAIVDAYVFY
+483 DAYVGRDNFDL
-495 FCTDIDGTDD
+495 T
-505 VSIEDTRVV
+505 EDTECKWAFNFNNSNLSRYSTGYGCNNSWMKQCPNEATLTVKKNDKEW
-514 PQIMIPAEFIGSKD
+514 EFTFTM
-528 LDLSQSQEGLEWNF
+528 LDYGMF
-542 KYKNNNL
+542 G
-549 YYTEYYNKYEMFGMS
+549 YTE
-564 MGECPEDVK
+564 
-573 ITVVQNEDKTWDIS
+573 Q
-587 FTMTDRIKTNYGYN
+587 
-601 GYGTEVRL
+601 GTKNVL
-609 EWKGPATKYTGS
+609 TIEWKGPATKYTGS

>member
-1 MKKSYLS
+1 MKKSYPS

-18 LAAGGFVSCSD
+18 LAAGSFVSCSD
-29 DDEGKDGP
+29 DNEGKDGP

-50 EYNGGDPVDIKSAI
+50 EYDGGDPVDIKSAI

-76 LSPSNGVTGMDDMTT
+76 LSPSNGVTGMDDMTA
-91 VNDFLRIKVR
+91 VNDFLRIAVR
-101 TPKGTVNTETDEFEI
+101 NPKGTVNTETDEFEI

-200 AAAATTYYFYADPDV
+200 AAAATTYCFYADPDV
-215 TVPSEE
+215 TAPSEE
-221 TDGLQITIA
+221 TAGLQITVA
-230 DGVETAEVDLATADV
+230 DGVETAEVDLATADA

-324 QGAATNVLTFG
+324 QSAATNVLTFG
-335 QVADAEAPAGLMK
+335 QVADAEAPAGLTK
-348 GHYAVSFNLTTA
+348 GHYAVSFNLSTS

-379 DYRNYVMWD
+379 DYRAYRTWD

-398 VTTIQV
+398 VTTIQA

-441 VPPFEPSVTLIYS
+441 VEPFRPRVSIKSETGETLLDWEVTALELRHDTNFRDSNTGDMIDAAYIFYFRTDKTEDNFGIDGLI
-454 GGSVTKKYGITRM
+454 GTPM
-467 EVRRDK
+467 F
-473 KLRLRGGDPE
+473 RLP
-483 YGGAIVDAYVFY
+483 DAYVGRDNFDL
-495 FCTDIDGTDD
+495 T
-505 VSIEDTRVV
+505 EDTECKWAFNFNNSNLSRYSTGYGCNNSWMKQCPNEATLTVKKNDKEW
-514 PQIMIPAEFIGSKD
+514 EFTFTM
-528 LDLSQSQEGLEWNF
+528 LDYGMF
-542 KYKNNNL
+542 G
-549 YYTEYYNKYEMFGMS
+549 YTE
-564 MGECPEDVK
+564 
-573 ITVVQNEDKTWDIS
+573 Q
-587 FTMTDRIKTNYGYN
+587 
-601 GYGTEVRL
+601 GTKNVL
-609 EWKGPATKYTGS
+609 TIEWKGPATKYTGS

>member
-18 LAAGGFVSCSD
+18 LAAGSFVSCSD
-29 DDEGKDGP
+29 DNEGKDGP

-50 EYNGGDPVDIKSAI
+50 EYDGGDPVDIKSAI

-76 LSPSNGVTGMDDMTT
+76 LSPSNGVTGMDDMTA
-91 VNDFLRIKVR
+91 VNDFLRIAVR
-101 TPKGTVNTETDEFEI
+101 NPKGTVNTETDEFEI

-200 AAAATTYYFYADPDV
+200 AAAETTYCFYADPDV
-215 TVPSEE
+215 TAPSEE
-221 TDGLQITIA
+221 TAGLQITVA
-230 DGVETAEVDLATADV
+230 DGVETAEVDLATADA

-324 QGAATNVLTFG
+324 QSAATNVLTFG
-335 QVADAEAPAGLMK
+335 QVADAEAPDGLTK
-348 GHYAVSFNLTTA
+348 GHYAVSFNLSTS

-379 DYRNYVMWD
+379 DYRAYRTWD

-398 VTTIQV
+398 VTTIQA

-441 VPPFEPSVTLIYS
+441 VEPFRPRVSIKSETGETLLDWEVTALELRHDTNFRDSNTGDMIDAAYIFYFRTDKTEDNFGIDGLI
-454 GGSVTKKYGITRM
+454 GTPM
-467 EVRRDK
+467 F
-473 KLRLRGGDPE
+473 RLP
-483 YGGAIVDAYVFY
+483 DAYVGRDNFDL
-495 FCTDIDGTDD
+495 T
-505 VSIEDTRVV
+505 EDTECKWAFNFNNSNLSRYSTGYGCNNSWMKQCPNEATLTVKKNDKEW
-514 PQIMIPAEFIGSKD
+514 EFTFTM
-528 LDLSQSQEGLEWNF
+528 LDYGMF
-542 KYKNNNL
+542 G
-549 YYTEYYNKYEMFGMS
+549 YTE
-564 MGECPEDVK
+564 
-573 ITVVQNEDKTWDIS
+573 Q
-587 FTMTDRIKTNYGYN
+587 
-601 GYGTEVRL
+601 GTKNVL
-609 EWKGPATKYTGS
+609 TIEWKGPATKYTGS

>member
-18 LAAGGFVSCSD
+18 LAAGSFVSCSD
-29 DDEGKDGP
+29 DNEGKDGP

-50 EYNGGDPVDIKSAI
+50 EYDGGDPVDIKSAI

-76 LSPSNGVTGMDDMTT
+76 LSPSNGVTGMDDMTA
-91 VNDFLRIKVR
+91 VNDFLRIAVR
-101 TPKGTVNTETDEFEI
+101 NPKGTVNTETDEFEI

-200 AAAATTYYFYADPDV
+200 AAAATTYCFYADPDV
-215 TVPSEE
+215 TAPSEE
-221 TDGLQITIA
+221 TAGLQITVA
-230 DGVETAEVDLATADV
+230 DGVETAEVDLATADA

-324 QGAATNVLTFG
+324 QSAATNVLTFG
-335 QVADAEAPAGLMK
+335 QVADAEAPDGLTK
-348 GHYAVSFNLTTA
+348 GHYAVSFNLSTS

-379 DYRNYVMWD
+379 DYRAYRMWD

-398 VTTIQV
+398 VTTIQA

-428 TFTTVKE
+428 TFTAVKE

-441 VPPFEPSVTLIYS
+441 VEPFRPRVSIKSETGETLLDWEVTALELRHDTNFRDSNTGDMIDAAYIFYFRTDKTEDNFGIDGLI
-454 GGSVTKKYGITRM
+454 GTPM
-467 EVRRDK
+467 F
-473 KLRLRGGDPE
+473 RLP
-483 YGGAIVDAYVFY
+483 DAYVGRDNFDL
-495 FCTDIDGTDD
+495 T
-505 VSIEDTRVV
+505 EDTECKWAFNFNNSNLSRYSTGYGCNNSWMKQCPNEATLTVKKNDKEW
-514 PQIMIPAEFIGSKD
+514 EFTFTM
-528 LDLSQSQEGLEWNF
+528 LDYGMF
-542 KYKNNNL
+542 G
-549 YYTEYYNKYEMFGMS
+549 YTE
-564 MGECPEDVK
+564 
-573 ITVVQNEDKTWDIS
+573 Q
-587 FTMTDRIKTNYGYN
+587 
-601 GYGTEVRL
+601 GTKNVL
-609 EWKGPATKYTGS
+609 TIEWKGPATKYTGS

>member
-18 LAAGGFVSCSD
+18 LAAGSFVSCSD
-29 DDEGKDGP
+29 DNEGKDGP

-50 EYNGGDPVDIKSAI
+50 EYDGGDPVDIKSAI

-76 LSPSNGVTGMDDMTT
+76 LSPSNGVTGMDDMTA
-91 VNDFLRIKVR
+91 VNDFLRIAVR
-101 TPKGTVNTETDEFEI
+101 NPKGTVNTETDEFEI

-200 AAAATTYYFYADPDV
+200 AAAATTYCFYADPDV
-215 TVPSEE
+215 TAPSEE
-221 TDGLQITIA
+221 TAGLQITVA
-230 DGVETAEVDLATADV
+230 DGVETAEVDLATADA

-324 QGAATNVLTFG
+324 QSAATNVLTFG
-335 QVADAEAPAGLMK
+335 QVADAEAPAGLTK
-348 GHYAVSFNLTTA
+348 GHYAVSFNLSTS

-379 DYRNYVMWD
+379 DYRAYRTWD

-398 VTTIQV
+398 VTTTQA

-441 VPPFEPSVTLIYS
+441 VEPFRPRVSIKSETGETLLDWEVTALELRHDTNFRDSNTGDMIDAAYIFYFRTDKTEDNFGIDGLI
-454 GGSVTKKYGITRM
+454 GTPM
-467 EVRRDK
+467 F
-473 KLRLRGGDPE
+473 RLP
-483 YGGAIVDAYVFY
+483 DAYVGRDNFDL
-495 FCTDIDGTDD
+495 T
-505 VSIEDTRVV
+505 EDTECKWAFNFNNSNLSRYSTGYGCNNSWMKQCPNEATLTVKKNDKEW
-514 PQIMIPAEFIGSKD
+514 EFTFTM
-528 LDLSQSQEGLEWNF
+528 LDYGMF
-542 KYKNNNL
+542 G
-549 YYTEYYNKYEMFGMS
+549 YTE
-564 MGECPEDVK
+564 
-573 ITVVQNEDKTWDIS
+573 Q
-587 FTMTDRIKTNYGYN
+587 
-601 GYGTEVRL
+601 GTKNVL
-609 EWKGPATKYTGS
+609 TIEWKGPATKYTGS

>member
-18 LAAGGFVSCSD
+18 LAAGSFVSCSD
-29 DDEGKDGP
+29 DNEGKDGP

-50 EYNGGDPVDIKSAI
+50 EYDGGDPVDIKSAI

-76 LSPSNGVTGMDDMTT
+76 LSPSNGVTGMDDMTA
-91 VNDFLRIKVR
+91 VNDFLRIAVR
-101 TPKGTVNTETDEFEI
+101 NPKGTVNTETDEFEI

-200 AAAATTYYFYADPDV
+200 AAAETTYCFYADPDV
-215 TVPSEE
+215 TAPSEE
-221 TDGLQITIA
+221 TAGLQITVA
-230 DGVETAEVDLATADV
+230 DGVETAEVDLATADA

-324 QGAATNVLTFG
+324 QSAATNVLTFG
-335 QVADAEAPAGLMK
+335 QVADAEAPAGLTK
-348 GHYAVSFNLTTA
+348 GHYAVSFNLSTS

-379 DYRNYVMWD
+379 DYRAYRTWD

-398 VTTIQV
+398 VTTIQA
-404 GERTYLRFSVEFPE
+404 GERTYLRFSVEFPK

-441 VPPFEPSVTLIYS
+441 VEPFRPRVSIKSETGETLLDWEVTALELRHDTNFRDSNTGDMIDAAYIFYFRTDKTEDNFGIDGLI
-454 GGSVTKKYGITRM
+454 GTPM
-467 EVRRDK
+467 F
-473 KLRLRGGDPE
+473 RLP
-483 YGGAIVDAYVFY
+483 DAYVGRDNFDL
-495 FCTDIDGTDD
+495 T
-505 VSIEDTRVV
+505 EDTECKWAFNFNNSNLSRYSTGYGCNNSWMKQCPNEATLTVKKNDKEW
-514 PQIMIPAEFIGSKD
+514 EFTFTM
-528 LDLSQSQEGLEWNF
+528 LDYGMF
-542 KYKNNNL
+542 G
-549 YYTEYYNKYEMFGMS
+549 YTE
-564 MGECPEDVK
+564 
-573 ITVVQNEDKTWDIS
+573 Q
-587 FTMTDRIKTNYGYN
+587 
-601 GYGTEVRL
+601 GTKNVL
-609 EWKGPATKYTGS
+609 TIEWKGPATKYTGS

>member
-18 LAAGGFVSCSD
+18 LAAGSFVSCSD
-29 DDEGKDGP
+29 DNEGKDGP

-50 EYNGGDPVDIKSAI
+50 EYDGGDPVDIKSAI

-76 LSPSNGVTGMDDMTT
+76 LSPSNGVTGMDDMTA
-91 VNDFLRIKVR
+91 VNDFLRIAVR
-101 TPKGTVNTETDEFEI
+101 NPKGTVNTETDEFEI

-182 ELDKTVTGIGSAV
+182 ELDKTVTAV
-195 EWHDA
+195 EGHDA
-200 AAAATTYYFYADPDV
+200 AAAATTYCFYADPDV
-215 TVPSEE
+215 TAPSEE
-221 TDGLQITIA
+221 TAGLQITVA
-230 DGVETAEVDLATADV
+230 DGVETAEVDLATADA

-324 QGAATNVLTFG
+324 QSAATNVLTFG
-335 QVADAEAPAGLMK
+335 QVADAEAPAGLTK
-348 GHYAVSFNLTTA
+348 GHYAVSFNLSTS

-379 DYRNYVMWD
+379 DYRAYRTWD

-398 VTTIQV
+398 VTTTQA

-441 VPPFEPSVTLIYS
+441 VEPFRPRVSIKSETGETLLDWEVTALELRHDTNFRDSNTGDMIDAAYIFYFRTDKTEDNFGIDGLI
-454 GGSVTKKYGITRM
+454 GTPM
-467 EVRRDK
+467 F
-473 KLRLRGGDPE
+473 RLP
-483 YGGAIVDAYVFY
+483 DAYVGRDNFDL
-495 FCTDIDGTDD
+495 T
-505 VSIEDTRVV
+505 EDTECKWAFNFNNSNLSRYSTGYGCNNSWMKQCPNEATLTVKKNDKEW
-514 PQIMIPAEFIGSKD
+514 EFTFTM
-528 LDLSQSQEGLEWNF
+528 LDYGMF
-542 KYKNNNL
+542 G
-549 YYTEYYNKYEMFGMS
+549 YTE
-564 MGECPEDVK
+564 
-573 ITVVQNEDKTWDIS
+573 Q
-587 FTMTDRIKTNYGYN
+587 
-601 GYGTEVRL
+601 GTKNVL
-609 EWKGPATKYTGS
+609 TIEWKGPATKYTGS

>member
-18 LAAGGFVSCSD
+18 LAAGSFVSCSD
-29 DDEGKDGP
+29 DNEGKDGP

-50 EYNGGDPVDIKSAI
+50 EYDGGDPVDIKSAI

-76 LSPSNGVTGMDDMTT
+76 LSPSNGVTGMDDMTA
-91 VNDFLRIKVR
+91 VNDFLRIAVR
-101 TPKGTVNTETDEFEI
+101 NPKGTVNTETDEFEI
-116 AYKDIA
+116 AYKDIT

-200 AAAATTYYFYADPDV
+200 AAAATTYCFYADPDV
-215 TVPSEE
+215 TAPSEE
-221 TDGLQITIA
+221 TAGLQITVA
-230 DGVETAEVDLATADV
+230 DGVETAEVDLATADA

-300 STNSLTVTE
+300 STNSLTVAE

-324 QGAATNVLTFG
+324 QSAATNVLTFG
-335 QVADAEAPAGLMK
+335 QVADAEAPDGLTK
-348 GHYAVSFNLTTA
+348 GHYAVSFNLSTS

-379 DYRNYVMWD
+379 DYRAYRTWD

-398 VTTIQV
+398 VTTIQA
-404 GERTYLRFSVEFPE
+404 GEQTYLRFSVEFPE

-441 VPPFEPSVTLIYS
+441 VEPFRPRVSIKSETGETLLDWEVTALELRHDTNFRDSNTGDMIDAAYIFYFRTDKTEDNFGIDGLI
-454 GGSVTKKYGITRM
+454 GTPM
-467 EVRRDK
+467 F
-473 KLRLRGGDPE
+473 RLP
-483 YGGAIVDAYVFY
+483 DAYVGRDNFDL
-495 FCTDIDGTDD
+495 T
-505 VSIEDTRVV
+505 EDTECKWAFNFNNSNLSRYSTGYGCNNSWMKQCPNEATLTVKKNDKEW
-514 PQIMIPAEFIGSKD
+514 EFTFTM
-528 LDLSQSQEGLEWNF
+528 LDYGMF
-542 KYKNNNL
+542 G
-549 YYTEYYNKYEMFGMS
+549 YTE
-564 MGECPEDVK
+564 
-573 ITVVQNEDKTWDIS
+573 Q
-587 FTMTDRIKTNYGYN
+587 
-601 GYGTEVRL
+601 GTKNVL
-609 EWKGPATKYTGS
+609 TIEWKGPATKYTGS

>member
-18 LAAGGFVSCSD
+18 LAAGSFVSCSD
-29 DDEGKDGP
+29 DNEGKDGP

-50 EYNGGDPVDIKSAI
+50 EYDGGAPVAIKSAI

-76 LSPSNGVTGMDDMTT
+76 LSPSNGVTGMDDMTA
-91 VNDFLRIKVR
+91 VNDFLRIAVR
-101 TPKGTVNTETDEFEI
+101 NPKGTVNTETDEFEI

-200 AAAATTYYFYADPDV
+200 AAAATTYCFYADPDV
-215 TVPSEE
+215 TAPSEE
-221 TDGLQITIA
+221 TAGLQITVA
-230 DGVETAEVDLATADV
+230 DGVETAEVDLATADA

-324 QGAATNVLTFG
+324 QSAATNVLTFG
-335 QVADAEAPAGLMK
+335 QVADAEAPAGLTK
-348 GHYAVSFNLTTA
+348 GHYAVSFNLSTS

-379 DYRNYVMWD
+379 DYRAYRTWD

-398 VTTIQV
+398 VTTIQA

-428 TFTTVKE
+428 TFTPVKE

-441 VPPFEPSVTLIYS
+441 VEPFRPRVSIKSETGETLLDWEVTALELRHDTNFRDSNTGDMIDAAYIFYFRTDKTEDNFGIDGLI
-454 GGSVTKKYGITRM
+454 GTPM
-467 EVRRDK
+467 F
-473 KLRLRGGDPE
+473 RLP
-483 YGGAIVDAYVFY
+483 DAYVGRDNFDL
-495 FCTDIDGTDD
+495 T
-505 VSIEDTRVV
+505 EDTECKWAFNFNNSNLSRYSTGYGCNNSWMKQCPNEATLTVKKNDKEW
-514 PQIMIPAEFIGSKD
+514 EFTFTM
-528 LDLSQSQEGLEWNF
+528 LDYGMF
-542 KYKNNNL
+542 G
-549 YYTEYYNKYEMFGMS
+549 YTE
-564 MGECPEDVK
+564 
-573 ITVVQNEDKTWDIS
+573 Q
-587 FTMTDRIKTNYGYN
+587 
-601 GYGTEVRL
+601 GTKNVL
-609 EWKGPATKYTGS
+609 TIEWKGPATKYTGS

>member
-18 LAAGGFVSCSD
+18 LAAGSFVSCSD
-29 DDEGKDGP
+29 DNEGKDGP

-50 EYNGGDPVDIKSAI
+50 EYDGGDPVDIKSAI

-76 LSPSNGVTGMDDMTT
+76 LSPSNGVTGMDDMTA
-91 VNDFLRIKVR
+91 VNDFLRIAVR
-101 TPKGTVNTETDEFEI
+101 NPKGTVNTETDEFEI

-200 AAAATTYYFYADPDV
+200 AAAATTYCFYADPDV
-215 TVPSEE
+215 TAPSEE
-221 TDGLQITIA
+221 TTGLQITVA

-324 QGAATNVLTFG
+324 QSAATNVLTFG
-335 QVADAEAPAGLMK
+335 QVADAEAPAGLTK
-348 GHYAVSFNLTTA
+348 GHYAVSFNLSTT

-379 DYRNYVMWD
+379 DYRAYRTWD
-388 NAKVEGATGT
+388 NAKAKGATGT
-398 VTTIQV
+398 VTTIQA

-441 VPPFEPSVTLIYS
+441 VEPFRPRVSIKSETGETLLDWEVTALELRHDTNFRDSNTGDMIDAAYIFYFRTDKTEDNFGIDGLI
-454 GGSVTKKYGITRM
+454 GTPM
-467 EVRRDK
+467 F
-473 KLRLRGGDPE
+473 RLP
-483 YGGAIVDAYVFY
+483 DAYVGRDNFDL
-495 FCTDIDGTDD
+495 T
-505 VSIEDTRVV
+505 EDTECKWAFNFNNSNLSRYSMGYGCNNSWMKQCPNEATLTVKKNDKEW
-514 PQIMIPAEFIGSKD
+514 EFTFTM
-528 LDLSQSQEGLEWNF
+528 LDYGMF
-542 KYKNNNL
+542 G
-549 YYTEYYNKYEMFGMS
+549 YTE
-564 MGECPEDVK
+564 
-573 ITVVQNEDKTWDIS
+573 Q
-587 FTMTDRIKTNYGYN
+587 
-601 GYGTEVRL
+601 GTKNVL
-609 EWKGPATKYTGS
+609 TIEWKGPATKYTGS

>member
-18 LAAGGFVSCSD
+18 LAAGSFVSCSD
-29 DDEGKDGP
+29 DNEGKDGP

-50 EYNGGDPVDIKSAI
+50 EYDGGDPVDIKSAI

-76 LSPSNGVTGMDDMTT
+76 LSPSNGVTGMDDMTA
-91 VNDFLRIKVR
+91 VNDFLRIAVR
-101 TPKGTVNTETDEFEI
+101 NPKGTVNTETDEFEI

-200 AAAATTYYFYADPDV
+200 AVAATTYCFYADPDV
-215 TVPSEE
+215 TAPSEE
-221 TDGLQITIA
+221 TAGLQITVA
-230 DGVETAEVDLATADV
+230 DGVETAEVDLATADA

-324 QGAATNVLTFG
+324 QSAATNVLTFG
-335 QVADAEAPAGLMK
+335 QVADAEAPAGLTK
-348 GHYAVSFNLTTA
+348 GHYAVSFNLSTS

-379 DYRNYVMWD
+379 DYRAYRTWD

-398 VTTIQV
+398 VTTIQA

-441 VPPFEPSVTLIYS
+441 VEPFRPRVSIKSETGETLLDWEVTALELRHDTNFRDSNTGDMIDAAYIFYFRTDKTEDNFGIDGLI
-454 GGSVTKKYGITRM
+454 GTPM
-467 EVRRDK
+467 F
-473 KLRLRGGDPE
+473 RLP
-483 YGGAIVDAYVFY
+483 DAYVGRDNFDL
-495 FCTDIDGTDD
+495 T
-505 VSIEDTRVV
+505 EDTECKWAFNFNNSNLSRYSTGYGCNNSWMKQCPNEATLTVKKNDKEW
-514 PQIMIPAEFIGSKD
+514 EFTFTM
-528 LDLSQSQEGLEWNF
+528 LDYGMF
-542 KYKNNNL
+542 G
-549 YYTEYYNKYEMFGMS
+549 YTE
-564 MGECPEDVK
+564 
-573 ITVVQNEDKTWDIS
+573 Q
-587 FTMTDRIKTNYGYN
+587 
-601 GYGTEVRL
+601 GTKNVL
-609 EWKGPATKYTGS
+609 TIEWKGPATKYTGS

>member
-18 LAAGGFVSCSD
+18 LAAGSFVSCSD
-29 DDEGKDGP
+29 DNEGKDGP

-50 EYNGGDPVDIKSAI
+50 EYDGGDPVDIKSAI

-76 LSPSNGVTGMDDMTT
+76 LSPSNGVTGMDDMTA
-91 VNDFLRIKVR
+91 VNDFLRIAVR
-101 TPKGTVNTETDEFEI
+101 NPKGTVNTETDEFEI

-195 EWHDA
+195 EWHAA
-200 AAAATTYYFYADPDV
+200 AAAATTYCFYADPDV
-215 TVPSEE
+215 TAPSEE
-221 TDGLQITIA
+221 TAGLQITVA
-230 DGVETAEVDLATADV
+230 DGVETAEVDLATADA

-324 QGAATNVLTFG
+324 QSAATNVLTFG
-335 QVADAEAPAGLMK
+335 QVADAEAPDGLTK
-348 GHYAVSFNLTTA
+348 GHYAVSFNLSTS

-379 DYRNYVMWD
+379 DYRAYRTWD

-398 VTTIQV
+398 VTTIQA

-441 VPPFEPSVTLIYS
+441 VEPFRPRVSIKSETGETLLDWEVTALELRHDTNFRDSNTGDKIDAAYIFYFRTDKTEDNFGIDGLI
-454 GGSVTKKYGITRM
+454 GTPM
-467 EVRRDK
+467 F
-473 KLRLRGGDPE
+473 RLP
-483 YGGAIVDAYVFY
+483 DAYVGRDNFDL
-495 FCTDIDGTDD
+495 T
-505 VSIEDTRVV
+505 EDTECKWAFNFNNSNLSRYSTGYGCNNSWMKQCPNEATLTVKKNDKEW
-514 PQIMIPAEFIGSKD
+514 EFTFTM
-528 LDLSQSQEGLEWNF
+528 LDYGMF
-542 KYKNNNL
+542 G
-549 YYTEYYNKYEMFGMS
+549 YTE
-564 MGECPEDVK
+564 
-573 ITVVQNEDKTWDIS
+573 Q
-587 FTMTDRIKTNYGYN
+587 
-601 GYGTEVRL
+601 GTKNVL
-609 EWKGPATKYTGS
+609 TIEWKGPATKYTGS

>member
-1 MKKSYLS
+1 
-8 GLRVLTWAML
+8 ML
-18 LAAGGFVSCSD
+18 LAAGSFVSCSD
-29 DDEGKDGP
+29 DNEGKDGP

-50 EYNGGDPVDIKSAI
+50 EYDGGDPVDIKSAI

-76 LSPSNGVTGMDDMTT
+76 LSPSNGVTGMDDMTA
-91 VNDFLRIKVR
+91 VNDFLRIAVR
-101 TPKGTVNTETDEFEI
+101 NPKGTVNTETDEFEI

-200 AAAATTYYFYADPDV
+200 AAAATTYSFYADPDV
-215 TVPSEE
+215 TAPSEE
-221 TDGLQITIA
+221 TAGLQITVA
-230 DGVETAEVDLATADV
+230 DGVETAEVDLATADA

-324 QGAATNVLTFG
+324 QSAATNVLTFG
-335 QVADAEAPAGLMK
+335 QVADAEAPDGLTK
-348 GHYAVSFNLTTA
+348 GHYAVSFNLSTS

-379 DYRNYVMWD
+379 DYRAYRTWD

-398 VTTIQV
+398 VTTIQA

-441 VPPFEPSVTLIYS
+441 VEPFRPRVSIKSETGETLLDWEVTALELRHDTNFRDSNTGDMIDAAYIFYFRTDKTEDNFGIDGLI
-454 GGSVTKKYGITRM
+454 GTPM
-467 EVRRDK
+467 F
-473 KLRLRGGDPE
+473 RLP
-483 YGGAIVDAYVFY
+483 DAYVGRDNFDL
-495 FCTDIDGTDD
+495 T
-505 VSIEDTRVV
+505 EDTECKWAFNFNNSNLSRYSTGYGCNNSWMKQCPNEATLTVKKNDKEW
-514 PQIMIPAEFIGSKD
+514 EFTFTM
-528 LDLSQSQEGLEWNF
+528 LDYGMF
-542 KYKNNNL
+542 G
-549 YYTEYYNKYEMFGMS
+549 YTE
-564 MGECPEDVK
+564 
-573 ITVVQNEDKTWDIS
+573 Q
-587 FTMTDRIKTNYGYN
+587 
-601 GYGTEVRL
+601 GTKNVL
-609 EWKGPATKYTGS
+609 TIEWKGPATKYTGS

>member
-18 LAAGGFVSCSD
+18 LAAGSFVSCSD
-29 DDEGKDGP
+29 DNEGKDGP

-50 EYNGGDPVDIKSAI
+50 EYDGGDPVDIKSAI

-76 LSPSNGVTGMDDMTT
+76 LSPSNGVTGMDDMTA
-91 VNDFLRIKVR
+91 VNDFLRIAVR
-101 TPKGTVNTETDEFEI
+101 NPKGTVNTETDEFEI

-195 EWHDA
+195 EWHA
-200 AAAATTYYFYADPDV
+200 AAAATTTYCFYADPDV
-215 TVPSEE
+215 TAPSEE
-221 TDGLQITIA
+221 TAGLQITVA
-230 DGVETAEVDLATADV
+230 DGVETAEVDLATADA

-324 QGAATNVLTFG
+324 QSAATNVLTFG
-335 QVADAEAPAGLMK
+335 QVADAEAPAGLTK
-348 GHYAVSFNLTTA
+348 GHYAVSFNLSTS

-379 DYRNYVMWD
+379 DYRAYRTWD

-398 VTTIQV
+398 VTTIQA

-441 VPPFEPSVTLIYS
+441 VEPFRPRVSIKSETGETLLDWEVTALELRHDTNFRDSNTGDMIDAAYIFYFRTDKTEDNFGIDGLI
-454 GGSVTKKYGITRM
+454 GTPM
-467 EVRRDK
+467 F
-473 KLRLRGGDPE
+473 RLP
-483 YGGAIVDAYVFY
+483 DAYVGRDNFDL
-495 FCTDIDGTDD
+495 T
-505 VSIEDTRVV
+505 EDTECKWAFNFNNSNLSRYSTGYGCNNSWMKQCPNEATLTVKKNDKEW
-514 PQIMIPAEFIGSKD
+514 EFTFTM
-528 LDLSQSQEGLEWNF
+528 LDYGMF
-542 KYKNNNL
+542 G
-549 YYTEYYNKYEMFGMS
+549 YTE
-564 MGECPEDVK
+564 
-573 ITVVQNEDKTWDIS
+573 Q
-587 FTMTDRIKTNYGYN
+587 
-601 GYGTEVRL
+601 GTKNVL
-609 EWKGPATKYTGS
+609 TIEWKGPATKYTGS

>member
-18 LAAGGFVSCSD
+18 LAAGSFVSCSD
-29 DDEGKDGP
+29 DNEGKDGP

-50 EYNGGDPVDIKSAI
+50 EYDGGDPVDIKSAI

-76 LSPSNGVTGMDDMTT
+76 LSPSNGVTGMDDMTA
-91 VNDFLRIKVR
+91 VNDFLRIAVR
-101 TPKGTVNTETDEFEI
+101 NPKGTVNTETDEFEI

-200 AAAATTYYFYADPDV
+200 AAAATTYCFYADPDV
-215 TVPSEE
+215 TAPSEE
-221 TDGLQITIA
+221 TAGLQITVA
-230 DGVETAEVDLATADV
+230 DGVETAEVDLATADA

-324 QGAATNVLTFG
+324 QSAATNVLTFG
-335 QVADAEAPAGLMK
+335 QVADAEAPDGLTK
-348 GHYAVSFNLTTA
+348 GHYAVSFNLSTS

-379 DYRNYVMWD
+379 DYRAYRTWD

-398 VTTIQV
+398 VTTIQA

-441 VPPFEPSVTLIYS
+441 VEPFRPRVSIKSETGETLLDWEVTALELRHDTNFRDSNTGDMIDAAYIFYFRTDKTEDNFGIDGLI
-454 GGSVTKKYGITRM
+454 GTPM
-467 EVRRDK
+467 FH
-473 KLRLRGGDPE
+473 LP
-483 YGGAIVDAYVFY
+483 DAYVGRDNFDL
-495 FCTDIDGTDD
+495 T
-505 VSIEDTRVV
+505 EDTECKWAFNFNNSNLSRYSTGYGCNNSWMKQCPNEATLTVKKNDKEW
-514 PQIMIPAEFIGSKD
+514 EFTFTM
-528 LDLSQSQEGLEWNF
+528 LDYGMF
-542 KYKNNNL
+542 G
-549 YYTEYYNKYEMFGMS
+549 YTE
-564 MGECPEDVK
+564 
-573 ITVVQNEDKTWDIS
+573 Q
-587 FTMTDRIKTNYGYN
+587 
-601 GYGTEVRL
+601 GTKNVL
-609 EWKGPATKYTGS
+609 TIEWKGPATKYTGS

>member
-18 LAAGGFVSCSD
+18 LAAGSFVSCSD
-29 DDEGKDGP
+29 DNEGKDGP

-50 EYNGGDPVDIKSAI
+50 EYDGGDPVDIKSAI

-76 LSPSNGVTGMDDMTT
+76 LSPSNGVTGMDDMTA
-91 VNDFLRIKVR
+91 VNDFLRIAVR
-101 TPKGTVNTETDEFEI
+101 NPKGTVHTETDEFEI

-200 AAAATTYYFYADPDV
+200 AAAATTYCFYADPDV
-215 TVPSEE
+215 TAPSEE
-221 TDGLQITIA
+221 TAGLQITVA
-230 DGVETAEVDLATADV
+230 DGVETAEVDLATADA

-324 QGAATNVLTFG
+324 QSAATNVLTFG
-335 QVADAEAPAGLMK
+335 QVADAEAPAGLTK
-348 GHYAVSFNLTTA
+348 GHYAVSFNLSTS

-379 DYRNYVMWD
+379 DYRAYRTWD

-398 VTTIQV
+398 VTTIQA

-428 TFTTVKE
+428 TFTAVKE

-441 VPPFEPSVTLIYS
+441 VEPFRPRVSIKSETGETLLDWEVTALELRHDTNFRDSNTGDMIDAAYIFYFRTDKTEDNFGIDGLI
-454 GGSVTKKYGITRM
+454 GTPM
-467 EVRRDK
+467 F
-473 KLRLRGGDPE
+473 RLP
-483 YGGAIVDAYVFY
+483 DAYVGRDNFDL
-495 FCTDIDGTDD
+495 T
-505 VSIEDTRVV
+505 EDTECKWAFNFNNSNLSRYSTGYGCNNSWMKQCPNEATLTVKKNDKEW
-514 PQIMIPAEFIGSKD
+514 EFTFTM
-528 LDLSQSQEGLEWNF
+528 LDYGMF
-542 KYKNNNL
+542 G
-549 YYTEYYNKYEMFGMS
+549 YTE
-564 MGECPEDVK
+564 
-573 ITVVQNEDKTWDIS
+573 Q
-587 FTMTDRIKTNYGYN
+587 
-601 GYGTEVRL
+601 GTKNVL
-609 EWKGPATKYTGS
+609 TIEWKGPATKYTGS

>member
-18 LAAGGFVSCSD
+18 LAAGSFVSCSD
-29 DDEGKDGP
+29 DNEGKDGP

-50 EYNGGDPVDIKSAI
+50 EYDGGDPVDIKSAI

-76 LSPSNGVTGMDDMTT
+76 LSPSNGVTGMDDMTA
-91 VNDFLRIKVR
+91 VNDFLRIAVR
-101 TPKGTVNTETDEFEI
+101 NPKGTVNTETDEFEI
-116 AYKDIA
+116 TYKDIA

-200 AAAATTYYFYADPDV
+200 AAAATTYCFYADPDV
-215 TVPSEE
+215 TAPSEE
-221 TDGLQITIA
+221 TAGLQITVA
-230 DGVETAEVDLATADV
+230 DGVETAEVDLATADA

-324 QGAATNVLTFG
+324 QSAATNVLTFG
-335 QVADAEAPAGLMK
+335 QVADAEAPAGLTK
-348 GHYAVSFNLTTA
+348 GHYAVSFNLSTS

-379 DYRNYVMWD
+379 DYRAYRTWD
-388 NAKVEGATGT
+388 NAKVEDATGT
-398 VTTIQV
+398 VTTIQA

-441 VPPFEPSVTLIYS
+441 VEPFRPRVSIKSETGETLLDWEVTALELRHDTNFRDSNTGDMIDAAYIFYFRTDKTEDNFGIDGLI
-454 GGSVTKKYGITRM
+454 GTPM
-467 EVRRDK
+467 F
-473 KLRLRGGDPE
+473 RLP
-483 YGGAIVDAYVFY
+483 DAYVGRDNFDL
-495 FCTDIDGTDD
+495 T
-505 VSIEDTRVV
+505 EDTECKWAFNFNNSNLSRYSTGYGCNNSWMKQCPNEATLTVKKNDKEW
-514 PQIMIPAEFIGSKD
+514 EFTFTM
-528 LDLSQSQEGLEWNF
+528 LDYGMF
-542 KYKNNNL
+542 G
-549 YYTEYYNKYEMFGMS
+549 YTE
-564 MGECPEDVK
+564 
-573 ITVVQNEDKTWDIS
+573 Q
-587 FTMTDRIKTNYGYN
+587 
-601 GYGTEVRL
+601 GTKNVL
-609 EWKGPATKYTGS
+609 TIEWKGPATKYTGS